1 MGKAQL
7 YFSAE
12 GSDTTMLIV
21 IQLLVPKN
29 LFKPK
34 FNRFKPVLWVFTQRV
49 YSNFILLCIIALTV
63 TLKHAFFYYYNA
75 YLQL

>member
-1 MGKAQL
+1 MGKAQV

-49 YSNFILLCIIALTV
+49 
-63 TLKHAFFYYYNA
+63 
-75 YLQL
+75 